1 MAETDKARA
10 RNQEKMESDLRQC
23 RDQAWQNEDMDS
35 VRKYSYSKL
44 AVKKSRY
51 TLEADVDVANFARE
65 DVHNQIKEKN
75 FKCHWL
81 ECQYTAKTA
90 NKIKQHARQNA
101 LHVGLTYSPII

>member
-1 MAETDKARA
+1 
-10 RNQEKMESDLRQC
+10 MESDLRQS
-23 RDQAWQNEDMDS
+23 RDQAWQNEDMDA

-75 FKCHWL
+75 FKCPWL

-101 LHVGLTYSPII
+101 LHVGMTYSPII